1 MTKMNRQVYGHAKR
15 NCGGPLPRLAGA
27 GQWRLRL
34 IVAAALLGWSPGLW
48 ATQLQVAA
56 TIKPVHSLVSAV
68 MSGVGTPGLVIR
80 GTTSPHSFAMRPSSA
95 RMLENA
101 DVVFLVGEAVETSV
115 MQSIVTLAPDARV
128 VELAAADGMVLR
140 RQRDGGNFERGH
152 THAQPQAGPV
162 GDGEDRTAFDMH
174 VWLDPVNAGVM
185 VRAIAEVLGEAD
197 PDNAATYGANA
208 ERLQV
213 ELREL
218 SEEVAATLAPVQDR
232 AFLVFHDAYQ
242 HFEARFGLFAAGSAV
257 VSADRSPGVRRIRE
271 LRAKVRE
278 LGVTCVMFEP
288 QFDARIVHVIAQG
301 TDAKVGSVDPLGST
315 IDSGP
320 QFYSSLLR
328 NVAAS
333 FKDCL

>member
-1 MTKMNRQVYGHAKR
+1 M
-15 NCGGPLPRLAGA
+15 CGVPLPRLAA
-27 GQWRLRL
+27 AQHWCVRL
-34 IVAAALLGWSPGLW
+34 IAAAALLGFSPGLS

-68 MSGVGTPGLVIR
+68 MAGVATPGLVI
-80 GTTSPHSFAMRPSSA
+80 GGATSPHSFAMRPSAA
-95 RMLENA
+95 RMLQQA

-115 MQSIVTLAPDARV
+115 MQSIVTIAPDARV
-128 VELAAADGMVLR
+128 VELAAVEGMVMRRLR
-140 RQRDGGNFERGH
+140 EGGNFERDRS
-152 THAQPQAGPV
+152 HAQRHAGAV
-162 GDGEDRTAFDMH
+162 DSGQDGTAFDMH

-197 PDNAATYGANA
+197 PGNAATYDANA
-208 ERLQV
+208 ERLQG
-213 ELREL
+213 ELRQL
-218 SEEVAATLAPVQDR
+218 GEEVTATLAPVQEQ

-242 HFEARFGLFAAGSAV
+242 HFESRFGLFAAGSAV

-271 LRAKVRE
+271 LRAKVQE

-288 QFDARIVHVIAQG
+288 QFDPRIVHVIAQG

-320 QFYSSLLR
+320 EFYATLLR

>member
-1 MTKMNRQVYGHAKR
+1 MNRQVYGQAKR
-15 NCGGPLPRLAGA
+15 ICGGPLARLAGVRH
-27 GQWRLRL
+27 WLVRV
-34 IVAAALLGWSPGLW
+34 IVATVLVGWSPGLW
-48 ATQLQVAA
+48 GTQLQVAA
-56 TIKPVHSLVSAV
+56 TIKPIHSLVSGV
-68 MSGVGTPGLVIR
+68 MSGVATPGLVIQ
-80 GTTSPHSFAMRPSSA
+80 GTVSPHSFSMRPSSA

-115 MQSIVTLAPDARV
+115 VQSIVTLAPDARV
-128 VELAAADGMVLR
+128 VELAAAEGMVLR
-140 RQRDGGNFERGH
+140 RRREGGSFERGH
-152 THAQPQAGPV
+152 DHAQPDAGQAG
-162 GDGEDRTAFDMH
+162 GGQDGTGFDMH
-174 VWLDPVNAGVM
+174 VWLDPVNASVM
-185 VRAIAEVLGEAD
+185 VRTIADALGEAD
-197 PDNAATYGANA
+197 PSNAATYHANA

-213 ELREL
+213 ELRHL
-218 SEEVAATLAPVQDR
+218 SEEVAATLAPVQGQ

-288 QFDARIVHVIAQG
+288 QFDPRIVHVIAQG
-301 TDAKVGSVDPLGST
+301 TDARVGSVDPLGSS

-320 QFYSSLLR
+320 EFYPKLLR
-328 NVAAS
+328 NMAAS

>member
-1 MTKMNRQVYGHAKR
+1 MNRQVYGQAKR
-15 NCGGPLPRLAGA
+15 ICGVPLPRLAA
-27 GQWRLRL
+27 AHHWRVCL
-34 IVAAALLGWSPGLW
+34 IAAAALLGFSPGLS
-48 ATQLQVAA
+48 AEQLQVAA

-68 MSGVGTPGLVIR
+68 MAGVATPGLVIK
-80 GTTSPHSFAMRPSSA
+80 GATSPHNFAMRPSSA
-95 RMLENA
+95 RMLEQA

-128 VELAAADGMVLR
+128 VELAAAEGMVLR
-140 RQRDGGNFERGH
+140 RLREGGNFERNSH
-152 THAQPQAGPV
+152 TQRHAGAV
-162 GDGEDRTAFDMH
+162 DGGQGGTAFDMH

-197 PDNAATYGANA
+197 PGNAATYAANA

-213 ELREL
+213 ELRQL
-218 SEEVAATLAPVQDR
+218 GEEVAATLAPVQDQ

-271 LRAKVRE
+271 LRAKVQE

-288 QFDARIVHVIAQG
+288 QFDPRIVHVIAQG
-301 TDAKVGSVDPLGST
+301 TEAKVGSVDPLGST

-320 QFYSSLLR
+320 EFYATLLR